1 MCRLY
6 VQKKLIYNIYLINS
20 YSILPSYTMLPRTNT
35 VSPICIFLNNQN
47 NKYWESIAINRII
60 SNMKKLTKIKE
71 EIKQLKLE
79 LKL

>member
-1 MCRLY
+1 
-6 VQKKLIYNIYLINS
+6 
-20 YSILPSYTMLPRTNT
+20 MLPRTNT

-60 SNMKKLTKIKE
+60 SNMNKLTKIKE